1 MKKAKK
7 EEKIF
12 YPNNLIEEIL
22 HQKITGQMSAKF
34 TESFEKIVL
43 SAVGKE
49 RFSCMRYRCRDGLTY
64 REAGELCGNIPASR
78 VRNLIETAMRR
89 LAHPRIRRSIR
100 EILRQELAEN
110 QELKVSEKPETVS
123 DTAEE
128 NHSSVFQSSYD
139 YCSERKSITELE
151 KYLDCLSLSERS
163 HAVDDLMDFLKKKY
177 PLPDNT

>member
-7 EEKIF
+7 EEL
-12 YPNNLIEEIL
+12 YPNNLIEEL
-22 HQKITGQMSAKF
+22 LNQKIIGQMSAEF
-34 TESFEKIVL
+34 TERFEKIVL
-43 SAVGKE
+43 SAAGKE
-49 RFSCMRYRCRDGLTY
+49 RFNCVRCRYRDGLTY

-78 VRNLIETAMRR
+78 VQNLNETARRR
-89 LAHPRIRRSIR
+89 LRHPKFMRSIR

-110 QELKVSEKPETVS
+110 QELKVSDKPETVS

-128 NHSSVFQSSYD
+128 NHGSYD
-139 YCSERKSITELE
+139 YCSERKSIMELE
-151 KYLDCLSLSERS
+151 KYLYRLSLSERS

>member
-7 EEKIF
+7 EEL

-22 HQKITGQMSAKF
+22 HQKITGQMSAEF
-34 TESFEKIVL
+34 TERFEKIVL

-49 RFSCMRYRCRDGLTY
+49 RFSCIRCRYHDGLTY

-110 QELKVSEKPETVS
+110 PELEVSEKPESVS
-123 DTAEE
+123 DTSGE

-151 KYLDCLSLSERS
+151 KYLDCLSLSECS
-163 HAVDDLMDFLKKKY
+163 QAVSDLMGFLQQKY
-177 PLPDNT
+177 PLPDNK

>member
-7 EEKIF
+7 EETVF
-12 YPNNLIEEIL
+12 YPNNLIEELL
-22 HQKITGQMSAKF
+22 HQKITGQMSAEF
-34 TESFEKIVL
+34 TECFEKIVL
-43 SAVGKE
+43 SAAGKE
-49 RFSCMRYRCRDGLTY
+49 RFNCVRCRYHDGLTY

-78 VRNLIETAMRR
+78 VKNLNETARRR
-89 LAHPRIRRSIR
+89 LRHPKFMRSIR

-110 QELKVSEKPETVS
+110 QELKVSEKPESVS

-151 KYLDCLSLSERS
+151 KYLYRLPLSERS

-177 PLPDNT
+177 PLPDNI